1 MNSFINFPKEL
12 FVLNYLLILYFTT
25 ISTSLCME
33 FQSPL
38 LNNFNSSSQ
47 ADNASRKL
55 NSSFP
60 IINTV
65 YLVMTVNSSL
75 SKMNNSHISEGP
87 TSSDGGISTN
97 FGNKGSVCDDDFDC
111 KRHFTKMMC
120 INNKCDCDDKHVYVD
135 RFHWIYH
142 QKFYWTVGKCYK
154 IVSYSDKCETN
165 AQCQATD
172 RNMICHHNLCTC
184 NMNYIYVKS
193 SKEGRGICY
202 RKENLEKF
210 QLSKTQHVYRTAMIT
225 TTCFMMGVVIIFI
238 ISFVKKSICSENNR
252 STLPGDQH
260 RSNNHLQRM
269 ESFKEDEVIIAD
281 KPPSYEEIMLTEIL
295 TPPPPKYTEI
305 PMLFPSTE
313 GFQRQ
318 DSVLNVDYSESS
330 HNHSNLFHACNNLT
344 SDDANN
350 VEITVSPPPRYK
362 ECLNP
367 RPMLDFHLNI
377 PSIAISVIDPSDKAD
392 VQNQTE
398 TIFEN
403 NQKLS

>member
-97 FGNKGSVCDDDFDC
+97 F
-111 KRHFTKMMC
+111 
-120 INNKCDCDDKHVYVD
+120 
-135 RFHWIYH
+135 
-142 QKFYWTVGKCYK
+142 
-154 IVSYSDKCETN
+154 VSYSDKCETN